1 MCFNYKKIQ
10 DNLKFKMKFHLG
22 FKMGAM
28 SKKMTFL
35 LKYVID
41 FGFFQGE

>member
-1 MCFNYKKIQ
+1 MCFNYKKSQ
-10 DNLKFKMKFHLG
+10 YNFKFKMKFHLG

-35 LKYVID
+35 LKYMMD
-41 FGFFQGE
+41 FGFF